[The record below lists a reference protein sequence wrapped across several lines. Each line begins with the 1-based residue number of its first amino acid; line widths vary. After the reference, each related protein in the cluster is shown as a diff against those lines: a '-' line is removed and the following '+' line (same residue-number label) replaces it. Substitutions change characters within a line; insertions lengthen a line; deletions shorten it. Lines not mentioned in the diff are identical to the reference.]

1 MGGLTSSPLV
11 SEEALGPCL
20 TTATLILKAFNLERL
35 LKDGINILTHAN
47 KASSSGRKV
56 PAPGGSEFPPSF
68 KSSPFVEGLRA

>member
-35 LKDGINILTHAN
+35 LKDDT
-47 KASSSGRKV
+47 
-56 PAPGGSEFPPSF
+56 
-68 KSSPFVEGLRA
+68 